1 MGIDENFRIEYG
13 EIVKKMAEQAEKDKD
28 VFLPNPE
35 PEGPVNYVLICME
48 PSLGRWARSR
58 EEAAAKVKKGFRNF
72 LPSDETS
79 ILHFSIRR
87 YLCGPSERYH
97 ITDLS
102 KGAMHVGRAS
112 EKRIDRWNRWYP
124 LLQDEIKLVGP
135 NARIIAVGRQVS
147 RFLLNRGDFGRLF
160 DVTHYSSLA
169 GAARSAGIRRHEAEF
184 ESFKDSVS
192 KEDLTATAQHFLA
205 SARVPQEIRK
215 ETLEQLEK
223 FQLTYSRQK
232 LMFIYKLAFE
242 KIRSD

>member
-102 KGAMHVGRAS
+102 KGAVEQMVPAIAGR
-112 EKRIDRWNRWYP
+112 D
-124 LLQDEIKLVGP
+124 
-135 NARIIAVGRQVS
+135 
-147 RFLLNRGDFGRLF
+147 
-160 DVTHYSSLA
+160 
-169 GAARSAGIRRHEAEF
+169 
-184 ESFKDSVS
+184 
-192 KEDLTATAQHFLA
+192 
-205 SARVPQEIRK
+205 
-215 ETLEQLEK
+215 
-223 FQLTYSRQK
+223 
-232 LMFIYKLAFE
+232 
-242 KIRSD
+242 